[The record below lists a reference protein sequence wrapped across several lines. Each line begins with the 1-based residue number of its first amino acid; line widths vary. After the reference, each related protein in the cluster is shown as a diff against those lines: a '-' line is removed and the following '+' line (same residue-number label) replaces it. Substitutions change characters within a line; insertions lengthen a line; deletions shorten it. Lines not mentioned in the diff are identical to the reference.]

1 MSSRVI
7 TRDQSPVFLDYI
19 NRELDTDFTSDS
31 ARTITHLRHN
41 DDGTFTILAVAA
53 YNNWRDYHCELSI
66 ASSSPMWA
74 SWGYIHNVFDYG
86 FNRAGKERVNLVVD
100 VTNTAAI
107 NMHKKL
113 GTVLEGTLRDW
124 FGRDRDAYLYALT
137 KRDYE
142 KSKWY
147 KK

>member
-1 MSSRVI
+1 
-7 TRDQSPVFLDYI
+7 
-19 NRELDTDFTSDS
+19 
-31 ARTITHLRHN
+31 
-41 DDGTFTILAVAA
+41 
-53 YNNWRDYHCELSI
+53 
-66 ASSSPMWA
+66 MWA

-86 FNRAGKERVNLVVD
+86 FNHAGKERVNLVVD

-107 NMHKKL
+107 NMHTKL

-142 KSKWY
+142 ASKWY